1 MIRTVCYLIV
11 LVVSGT
17 AGDLSVT
24 RAMKQVGAVESFR
37 PSTVLRC
44 LVHALQ
50 HASMWIG
57 VGLHA
62 CAFVAFLAL
71 LSWSDVSF
79 VVPASALSY
88 VAGVAGARLFLR
100 ETIPFSRW
108 AGVMLISSGVVFVLI
123 G

>member
-1 MIRTVCYLIV
+1 MRTIFYLIV

-17 AGDLSVT
+17 AGDLSITGV
-24 RAMKQVGAVESFR
+24 MKQVGAVENFQ

-44 LVHALQ
+44 FVQALR

-57 VGLHA
+57 IGLHA
-62 CAFVAFLAL
+62 CAFVTFLAL
-71 LSWSDVSF
+71 LSWADVSF

-100 ETIPFSRW
+100 ETITLSRW
-108 AGVMLISSGVVFVLI
+108 AGVALIASGVVFVII

>member
-1 MIRTVCYLIV
+1 MRTVASLIV
-11 LVVSGT
+11 LVLSGT
-17 AGDLSVT
+17 AGDLSISRV
-24 RAMKQVGAVESFR
+24 MKRVGAIDTFSPPAVA
-37 PSTVLRC
+37 RC
-44 LVHALQ
+44 LGRALR

-57 VGLHA
+57 VALHV

-71 LSWSDVSF
+71 LSWADVSF

-100 ETIPFSRW
+100 ERITVSRW
-108 AGVMLISSGVVFVLI
+108 AGVMLISFGVLFVLM